1 MPTPIR
7 DPFDDV
13 IAWPE
18 AVERLNAIPLED
30 MPALGDRTL
39 QLIRRSMHGDKR
51 APSRLHESLAFNG
64 DLTKLGLALGF
75 TLKADWTYPYSDDP
89 RAYRE
94 GAESASKALS
104 YLKFVGL
111 DVSRA
116 KALCGI
122 RRAG

>member
-1 MPTPIR
+1 MPTPTKLEKFAIQLAEHMPPDEITPMSDATLVNLR
-7 DPFDDV
+7 R
-13 IAWPE
+13 
-18 AVERLNAIPLED
+18 AVHGSQASIDAL
-30 MPALGDRTL
+30 PAF
-39 QLIRRSMHGDKR
+39 
-51 APSRLHESLAFNG
+51 LAGHG

-104 YLKFVGL
+104 YLKHVGL
-111 DVSRA
+111 DVRRA

-122 RRAG
+122 RRPR